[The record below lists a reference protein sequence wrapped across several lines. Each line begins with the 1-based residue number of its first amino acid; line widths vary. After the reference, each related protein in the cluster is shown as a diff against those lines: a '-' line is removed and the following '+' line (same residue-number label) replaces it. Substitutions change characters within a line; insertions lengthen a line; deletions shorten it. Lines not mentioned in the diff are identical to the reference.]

1 MLTKSEIIKP
11 FPNPSLEE
19 LISLHVE
26 PKKKEN
32 VIKTT
37 VLKEEIPLNI
47 YLPLVLPKVVKP
59 PEKRILYDH
68 EKILEKERKLE
79 EMRKQQNN
87 FPFKPNINKKKIE
100 KSNSEDKFSQI
111 INSITENKLKF
122 KEIEERNKRN
132 YKAKPFNLNQ
142 LVKKVRNITKSV
154 DSIFKHK
161 INNKYEFANNFRQ
174 HAISNKKDSST
185 VDEFY
190 GVQKSIDNIH
200 LQKIIVNGE
209 YYNMIHKIIMPQKKI
224 IMYNSNDYDTINEDN
239 LNNNKKKLKHNR
251 NVSKNDLYRSINYI
265 CSRNK
270 NCIENNHFSDDDNI
284 LYKNKNYE
292 KDLLERKNI
301 KFFHRYQNILR
312 NLKTEET
319 KHYKNKIFNKED
331 IDKIMKSKNLLEY
344 DKLKYDFAFKIGSLE
359 AINRNPFK
367 RNKKIK
373 TDILK
378 KKKELITNT
387 IENKVNT
394 AINNLDEGKR
404 ESKHYNIEDFIK
416 L

>member
-1 MLTKSEIIKP
+1 MLTKNEITKP
-11 FPNPSLEE
+11 FPNPTLEE
-19 LISLHVE
+19 LISLHIE

-32 VIKTT
+32 IIKTT
-37 VLKEEIPLNI
+37 VLKEEIPLNL
-47 YLPLVLPKVVKP
+47 YLPLILPKVVKP
-59 PEKRILYDH
+59 SEKRILYDH
-68 EKILEKERKLE
+68 EKILEKEKKLE
-79 EMRKQQNN
+79 EIRKQQNN
-87 FPFKPNINKKKIE
+87 FPFKPNINKEIIK
-100 KSNSEDKFSQI
+100 KSNSEDKFSEI

-132 YKAKPFNLNQ
+132 YNVKPFNLNQ

-161 INNKYEFANNFRQ
+161 IKNKYEFANNFRQ
-174 HAISNKKDSST
+174 HAISKKKDST
-185 VDEFY
+185 PVDEFY
-190 GVQKSIDNIH
+190 GIQKSRDYIH
-200 LQKIIVNGE
+200 LQKINLNGE
-209 YYNMIHKIIMPQKKI
+209 YDNMIHKIIIPKKKI
-224 IMYNSNDYDTINEDN
+224 IMYNSNDYDIMDQEN
-239 LNNNKKKLKHNR
+239 LNKNKSKHNR
-251 NVSKNDLYRSINYI
+251 NVSKKDLYRSINYI

-270 NCIENNHFSDDDNI
+270 NCIESNNFSDDYDIIN
-284 LYKNKNYE
+284 KNKNYE

-312 NLKTEET
+312 NLKSEET
-319 KHYKNKIFNKED
+319 KHYKNKIFNKDD

-359 AINRNPFK
+359 AINRNPLK
-367 RNKKIK
+367 KYKKSRNE
-373 TDILK
+373 ILK
-378 KKKELITNT
+378 EKKELITNT
-387 IENKVNT
+387 IEGKVNT

>member
-1 MLTKSEIIKP
+1 MKRIKK
-11 FPNPSLEE
+11 N
-19 LISLHVE
+19 
-26 PKKKEN
+26 
-32 VIKTT
+32 
-37 VLKEEIPLNI
+37 
-47 YLPLVLPKVVKP
+47 
-59 PEKRILYDH
+59 ILYDKIEH
-68 EKILEKERKLE
+68 YISKGDNFKNLKILIEKFSNERE
-79 EMRKQQNN
+79 
-87 FPFKPNINKKKIE
+87 INKIDIKINQTKFNNVNNLKMALNE
-100 KSNSEDKFSQI
+100 KSFYIMKKSFWNKCIPDKKDEKGIEFILNEKQI
-111 INSITENKLKF
+111 IIKIKENEELKF
-122 KEIEERNKRN
+122 KKHEGIISKS
-132 YKAKPFNLNQ
+132 
-142 LVKKVRNITKSV
+142 NI
-154 DSIFKHK
+154 
-161 INNKYEFANNFRQ
+161 
-174 HAISNKKDSST
+174 
-185 VDEFY
+185 
-190 GVQKSIDNIH
+190 
-200 LQKIIVNGE
+200 
-209 YYNMIHKIIMPQKKI
+209 
-224 IMYNSNDYDTINEDN
+224 INEDN

>member
-1 MLTKSEIIKP
+1 MLTKNEIIKP
-11 FPNPSLEE
+11 FPNPTLEE

-59 PEKRILYDH
+59 VEKRILYDH
-68 EKILEKERKLE
+68 EKILEKEKKLE
-79 EMRKQQNN
+79 EIRKQQNN
-87 FPFKPNINKKKIE
+87 FPFKPNINKEIKE
-100 KSNSEDKFSQI
+100 KSNSKSKFSKIVDSI
-111 INSITENKLKF
+111 IENKLKF
-122 KEIEERNKRN
+122 KEIEERNQRN

-161 INNKYEFANNFRQ
+161 INNKYEFANKYRQ
-174 HAISNKKDSST
+174 HAISNKKDSTT

-190 GVQKSIDNIH
+190 GVQKSRDYIH
-200 LQKIIVNGE
+200 LEKIILNGE
-209 YYNMIHKIIMPQKKI
+209 YDKMIHKMIVPNKKHFI
-224 IMYNSNDYDTINEDN
+224 YNNNDDDN
-239 LNNNKKKLKHNR
+239 LNNDKNKSRHIR
-251 NVSKNDLYRSINYI
+251 SVSKNDLYRSINYI
-265 CSRNK
+265 CSRN
-270 NCIENNHFSDDDNI
+270 NNYIENNHFSHDDDIIN
-284 LYKNKNYE
+284 KNRNYE

-404 ESKHYNIEDFIK
+404 ESKHYKIEDFIK